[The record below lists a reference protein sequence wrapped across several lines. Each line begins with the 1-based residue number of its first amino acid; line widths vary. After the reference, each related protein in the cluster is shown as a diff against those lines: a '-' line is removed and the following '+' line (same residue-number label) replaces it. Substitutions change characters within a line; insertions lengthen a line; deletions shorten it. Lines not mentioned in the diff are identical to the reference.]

1 MCACEEEFALRFL
14 PHQLSY
20 ATELDTRREI
30 PVTLGFQK
38 GICDICRG
46 LPEEAHPKAPI
57 YGRTSKIVR
66 YYWREIFFE
75 TVRRFGDWAD
85 GQGYTDR
92 LAARLEH
99 QDVYNSIEREVIEEI
114 KVLHQRS
121 PKYIFQ
127 EESQSE
133 VLTKYQVEVVRLDG
147 IYVKQAAR
155 GFAILDGDR
164 AYSAEEF
171 AALHFERLG
180 YKVLFTESVP
190 FHALFGIFM
199 WLLIQ
204 DSGDPKVKVIAFGDR
219 VAFEQGVKG
228 KLIWTLL
235 PEDFGTPG
243 YALRRAIAIK
253 EHFTL
258 LPEQKEELLW
268 TFDYWVEPSA
278 DLRQYLWA
286 HRPEDVT
293 KAREI
298 VSILPGDVTL
308 RILKYL
314 VADYWR
320 RYCGWPDI
328 LVHNQDEFFF
338 AEVKSSK
345 DKLREDQ
352 KNWIRGNS
360 AEICLPFKLI
370 KIHKKSVVERLPS
383 DSS

>member
-1 MCACEEEFALRFL
+1 MCACEEEFARRLF
-14 PHQLSY
+14 PHQLSH
-20 ATELDTRREI
+20 ATELDTRREM

-38 GICDICRG
+38 GICNTCRG

-75 TVRRFGDWAD
+75 TLRRFEDWAH
-85 GQGYTDR
+85 GQGHTDR

-114 KVLHQRS
+114 KALHQRS

-155 GFAILDGDR
+155 GVAILDGDR

-180 YKVLFTESVP
+180 YEVLFTESVP

-204 DSGDPKVKVIAFGDR
+204 DQADPKVKVITFGDR
-219 VAFEQGVKG
+219 VAFDQGVKG

-243 YALRRAIAIK
+243 YALRRVTAIK

-258 LPEQKEELLW
+258 LSEQKEELLW

-286 HRPEDVT
+286 HRPQDVT

-298 VSILPGDVTL
+298 VSILPTDVTV
-308 RILKYL
+308 RILEYL

-320 RYCGWPDI
+320 RYCGWPDM

-360 AEICLPFKLI
+360 TELHLPFKLI
-370 KIHKKSVVERLPS
+370 KIHKKNVVERPPS
-383 DSS
+383 SSS